1 MSRLMD
7 CHCSRPSG
15 SCRVVVA
22 AGVVVVD
29 AGVVGVVG
37 VVDVVVGVVNVA
49 VDDAVV
55 AHKTGKC

>member
-29 AGVVGVVG
+29 AGVVGVV
-37 VVDVVVGVVNVA
+37 DVVVGVVNVA
-49 VDDAVV
+49 VDDVAVV